1 MQIGKLFVIAAFST
15 LCLACQNKGNNNQA
29 REAAGQE
36 GIREDKNGQN
46 KEDAFT
52 IDFEMAD
59 INGRQVSVK
68 EEFAKHKITIIDFW
82 ASWCGPCRHEMPN
95 LVNTY
100 EQFKD
105 LGLGIIGISLDE
117 DKEQWQNAVIDMNM
131 SWLQL
136 SDLQGW
142 DNRAATSYG
151 VRSIPFTMI
160 VDNKGTLLNTGLRGE
175 ELTAFIKSYIEG
187 KGYSKQ
193 Q

>member
-1 MQIGKLFVIAAFST
+1 MQIGKLFVIAAFSA
-15 LCLACQNKGNNNQA
+15 LCLACQNKGDNKQA
-29 REAAGQE
+29 KAGTGQE
-36 GIREDKNGQN
+36 NIREDKSGQN
-46 KEDAFT
+46 KEDAFI

-68 EEFAKHKITIIDFW
+68 DEFAKHKITIVDFW

-95 LVNTY
+95 LVRTY

-105 LGLGIIGISLDE
+105 SGLGIIGVSLDE

-142 DNRAATSYG
+142 DNWAATSYG
-151 VRSIPFTMI
+151 VRSIPFTMV
-160 VDNKGTLLNTGLRGE
+160 VDNKGTLLDAGLRGE

-187 KGYSKQ
+187 KDYSKK
-193 Q
+193 